1 MVIKYKKANTF
12 ADVKPGEVFSYTN
25 ECGRDM
31 VYMKTENVYYN
42 HCSDNGSYNC
52 VLLCD
57 GTFDE
62 FVNNAPVVVLK
73 GSFVVGD

>member
-1 MVIKYKKANTF
+1 MVIKYQKANTF

-25 ECGRDM
+25 EYGRET
-31 VYMKTENVYYN
+31 VYMKTENVYY
-42 HCSDNGSYNC
+42 SDTGSYNC

-62 FVNNAPVVVLK
+62 FVNNAPVVILK